1 MAIGG
6 KNPDTPGYFI
16 TPTIIDKPADNSKI
30 ATEEPFGPIVPLL
43 TWTDE
48 ADVIARANNTK
59 MGLGASVWS
68 NDLEEAN
75 RIARQLQAGSVWV
88 NSVSLPKPLS

>member
-1 MAIGG
+1 MAVGG
-6 KNPDTPGYFI
+6 TNPDKPGYFI
-16 TPTIIDKPADNSKI
+16 TPTIIDKPADNSRI

-48 ADVIARANNTK
+48 ADVVARANNTK

-88 NSVSLPKPLS
+88 NSVSCPDTLC